1 MGVSLSNYLVSV
13 ADAVGRDPNTG
24 YAVFYGHA
32 NISSALTISMTATD
46 VRGGIGNELL
56 YVFLH
61 DKKVEVKVTQAT
73 FGEPIVALNAGASV
87 LNSAV
92 TVLQTDQL
100 TLSASGSATLTQTP
114 NSSTVTVC
122 LANGTFST
130 VVPSGTSIT
139 GLSGANTAVTAI
151 YTYSVA
157 ADQLTM
163 SATTPPN
170 VIDLTLLAQIRDN
183 TGTIVQYLQ
192 IDVPRF
198 QVAGNYTMSLA
209 ANGVSNQE
217 LDGFAL
223 AQTSSSGDYYL
234 TATWINATSTTTPYF
249 DIANYPSSYS
259 VSVAGGLP
267 ATKQL
272 TTYGL
277 RGGVNANVVL
287 TTSCSYTISSGCMV
301 GSGSAPSGLF
311 SVSGSTQAANGGL
324 ITAGSS
330 VVAGYTATV
339 KTVYIDPTNGSL
351 IDYTVITAT
360 A

>member
-1 MGVSLSNYLVSV
+1 MSINLQNFLVSV
-13 ADAVGRDPNTG
+13 ADCVGRDPNTG

-73 FGEPIVALNAGASV
+73 FGEPIVALNAGTSV

-122 LANGTFST
+122 MANGTFST
-130 VVPSGTSIT
+130 VTPSGTSIT

-151 YTYSVA
+151 YTYSVT

-163 SATTPPN
+163 SATTPPT
-170 VIDLTLLAQIRDN
+170 VVDLTLLAQVRDN

-209 ANGVSNQE
+209 ANNVSNQE

-223 AQTSSSGDYYL
+223 AQTAASGDYYL
-234 TATWINATSTTTPYF
+234 TATWITAAGQTTPYF
-249 DIANYPSSYS
+249 DIADYPSSMS
-259 VSVAGGLP
+259 FSVAAGLP
-267 ATKQL
+267 KSSQITV
-272 TTYGL
+272 YGL
-277 RGGVNANVVL
+277 RGGVNANTVL
-287 TTSCSYTISSGCMV
+287 TSSASFSITAGCTV
-301 GSGSAPSGLF
+301 GSGSVASGLF
-311 SVSGSTQAANGGL
+311 TVTGYAAGSAGGL
-324 ITAGSS
+324 VTAGSS
-330 VVAGYTATV
+330 CVAGYTATI
-339 KTVYIDPTNGSL
+339 KSVYIDPTNGSL
-351 IDYTVITAT
+351 VDYCIATVTA
-360 A
+360 